1 VLEALVFGLIASGA
15 LLIGGALGAFWR
27 APKQLTGIFL
37 AFASGTLISAL
48 CFELFPEAVELG
60 GATRA
65 GVGLVAGAATFVA
78 ANTLVD
84 KYAAQPEP
92 DLQAD
97 QREVIQRAAGG
108 TGFAL
113 LAAVTL
119 DGVPENLALG
129 VSLVEGE
136 SMSC

>member
-1 VLEALVFGLIASGA
+1 MLEALVFGLIASGA

-119 DGVPENLALG
+119 DACPRTWRSACRWSRGRA
-129 VSLVEGE
+129 S
-136 SMSC
+136 SC